1 MSSPEIMQ
9 RRLERE
15 RRARKAAEKLLE
27 EKSREIYVINQ
38 ELSQV
43 ALFAELSPSPI
54 IRLDRQGNLIL
65 ANKSARDWLQADLPE
80 GSHISTFLPQF
91 VDVDLEQII
100 ADDEIRQVAA
110 RIAQR
115 YFQFVFKGVSAHS
128 FVNIYVNDVTRQEKA
143 KREVERAHRESEQLL
158 SAISSILIGVNHEHK
173 VVRWNDIAEASFGLT
188 AREVMGKNLD
198 ECGIPWGLEAIES
211 YISSD
216 EDAHYAIVPEI
227 TFTNP
232 AGKDGFLSVVI
243 NVVTN
248 SEGAFNGYLILASDI
263 TEKKVLE
270 SQLVQAQKLESLGQ
284 LAAGI
289 AHEINTPIQF
299 IGDNTRFLNVAF
311 ERLIKVIENG
321 QKLLKE
327 VQEGSGMLGIIIA
340 EMDEAVKKAKIDY
353 MSQEIPFAIEETLGG
368 VDQVATIVRAMK
380 QFSHPGTKRKTLAN
394 INDAIASTINVA
406 RNEWKY
412 VADLET
418 NLADD
423 MPEIPCHP
431 SEMNQVFLNMIINAA
446 HAIEEKHKGTHEKGL
461 ITISTQVSDEFAEIS
476 IADNGSGI
484 PQEIISRIFDPFFT
498 TKEVGKGS
506 GQGLSVAYNVVYEKH
521 QGTIDVDSRPGEG
534 TTFTVHLPIA
544 LEVEEVAE

>member
-15 RRARKAAEKLLE
+15 RRARKAAEHLLE
-27 EKSREIYVINQ
+27 EKSREIYEINQ

-54 IRLDRQGNLIL
+54 IRLDKEGNLIL
-65 ANKSARDWLQADLPE
+65 ANKSARDWLQAELHE

-91 VDVDLEQII
+91 VDVNLEQII
-100 ADDEIRQVAA
+100 AEDEIRQVAA

-115 YFQFVFKGVSAHS
+115 YFQFVFKGVSAHG

-158 SAISSILIGVNHEHK
+158 SAISSVLIGVNHEQK
-173 VVRWNDIAEASFGLT
+173 IVRWNDIAEQAFGLSV
-188 AREVMGKNLD
+188 RDVMGKKLGESN
-198 ECGIPWGLEAIES
+198 IPWQLEKIEN

-216 EDAHYAIVPEI
+216 DDVHHVVVPEVV
-227 TFTNP
+227 FTN
-232 AGKDGFLSVVI
+232 AEGKDGFLSVVI
-243 NVVTN
+243 NEVTN
-248 SEGAFNGYLILASDI
+248 TEGDFNGYLILASDI

-299 IGDNTRFLNVAF
+299 IGDNTRFLGVAF

-340 EMDEAVKKAKIDY
+340 EMDEAVKKAKIKY

-380 QFSHPGTKRKTLAN
+380 QFSHPGTQKKTLAN
-394 INDAIASTINVA
+394 INEAISSTINVA

-418 NLADD
+418 NLAED
-423 MPEIPCHP
+423 MPEVPCHP
-431 SEMNQVFLNMIINAA
+431 SEMNQVFLNMIVNAA
-446 HAIEEKHKGTHEKGL
+446 HAIEEKLKGTHEKGL
-461 ITISTQVSDEFAEIS
+461 ITIATRATDEFAEIS
-476 IADNGSGI
+476 ISDNGSGI
-484 PQEIISRIFDPFFT
+484 PLEIISRIFDPFFT

-534 TTFTVHLPIA
+534 TTFTIHLPIA
-544 LEVEEVAE
+544 LEAEEVA